1 MLLMSQCTLWCTVS
15 DSVTNLKMGKLMLWK
30 YVNLLLHLCSIE
42 GKNDVHSCCIK
53 AQTKIDKDIDRIAV
67 ESTLQCW
74 FNIRHLLVHVEL
86 A

>member
-1 MLLMSQCTLWCTVS
+1 
-15 DSVTNLKMGKLMLWK
+15 MLWI
-30 YVNLLLHLCSIE
+30 YANLLLHLCCIE

-53 AQTKIDKDIDRIAV
+53 AQTKTDKNIDRIAV